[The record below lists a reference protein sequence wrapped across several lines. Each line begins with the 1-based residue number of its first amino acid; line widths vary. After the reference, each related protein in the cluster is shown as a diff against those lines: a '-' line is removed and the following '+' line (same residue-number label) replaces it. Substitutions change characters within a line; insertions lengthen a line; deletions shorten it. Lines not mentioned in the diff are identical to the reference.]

1 MHAFIVASYEVTES
15 SKFSPP
21 LKKNQIIARGAIPMS
36 MIAKAAPVSK
46 GNIGD
51 PYACLLLQGDM
62 LKYFTVPSRSSAIAC
77 VIYLPV
83 CAVPDSA

>member
-1 MHAFIVASYEVTES
+1 MTIAKINKMHAFIVASYEVTES

-21 LKKNQIIARGAIPMS
+21 LKNQIIARGAIPMS

-51 PYACLLLQGDM
+51 PYAYTDLNYRVICKKCNILQA
-62 LKYFTVPSRSSAIAC
+62 KRV
-77 VIYLPV
+77 
-83 CAVPDSA
+83 

>member
-51 PYACLLLQGDM
+51 PYAYYYRVIPLLNATTLIVS
-62 LKYFTVPSRSSAIAC
+62 Y
-77 VIYLPV
+77 VIYV
-83 CAVPDSA
+83 CPPCMYCT

>member
-21 LKKNQIIARGAIPMS
+21 LKNQIIARGAIPMS

-51 PYACLLLQGDM
+51 PYAYTDLN
-62 LKYFTVPSRSSAIAC
+62 YR
-77 VIYLPV
+77 VIYKSQRSITLI
-83 CAVPDSA
+83 ASMSYF

>member
-21 LKKNQIIARGAIPMS
+21 LKNQTIARGAIPMS
-36 MIAKAAPVSK
+36 MIAKAAQVSK

-51 PYACLLLQGDM
+51 PYAYYYRVICKKCNILQA
-62 LKYFTVPSRSSAIAC
+62 KRV
-77 VIYLPV
+77 
-83 CAVPDSA
+83 